1 MNRTTQVYHSTQSVE
16 HIAQLLDQ
24 KTELATRAVDMLLF
38 QAGPTGQMVQTMAQ
52 MAGIQDLSISLIF
65 PTKKPGNM
73 RPFLDSLRSIMQAAL
88 DDRVEL
94 NEFTELLAENIK
106 VIQQIAEEENQ

>member
-1 MNRTTQVYHSTQSVE
+1 MSKAMVRLEPTDVALS
-16 HIAQLLDQ
+16 Q

-38 QAGPTGQMVQTMAQ
+38 QSGPTGQMVQTMAQ

-73 RPFLDSLRSIMQAAL
+73 RPFLASVNSIISLAL
-88 DDRVEL
+88 DDQVGL
-94 NEFTELLAENIK
+94 DEFTERLARNIK
-106 VIQQIAEEENQ
+106 VIQAIAEEENG